1 MQVDVS
7 QWRAAIGLF
16 RSSLCAKRKIERF
29 LILSMLKRTCK
40 LYLFCCIFIFIST
53 FLLPLS
59 MSAQIFAKYSFY
71 PKCHFL
77 FIFAR
82 LYSYVKTLLYMLLEL
97 INRLPRT
104 LLILQKDKI
113 LTDLLVKYCYFYSI
127 CIASYTMH
135 TQWSCYRI
143 ILLSGDIETNPGPDL
158 RTLNFCSWNLN
169 SICAYEFLRVSLLEA
184 YNSVYDYD
192 LIGIVETHLDT
203 SVDENK
209 LAIDGY
215 TSLNS
220 NHPQNVK
227 RGGVGLY
234 IKESFPAK
242 KRSDLEILSE
252 WIVCEV
258 QIKRKKYFFSVL
270 YRSPSQSQ
278 EEYEEFTINFDLML
292 SKMAAE
298 NPHCVIITGDFN
310 ARSVQW
316 WENDLENDFGKVFEP
331 FTSDLGLH

>member
-1 MQVDVS
+1 
-7 QWRAAIGLF
+7 
-16 RSSLCAKRKIERF
+16 
-29 LILSMLKRTCK
+29 
-40 LYLFCCIFIFIST
+40 
-53 FLLPLS
+53 
-59 MSAQIFAKYSFY
+59 
-71 PKCHFL
+71 
-77 FIFAR
+77 
-82 LYSYVKTLLYMLLEL
+82 
-97 INRLPRT
+97 
-104 LLILQKDKI
+104 
-113 LTDLLVKYCYFYSI
+113 
-127 CIASYTMH
+127 MH

-158 RTLNFCSWNLN
+158 GTLNFCSWNLN

-203 SVDENK
+203 TVDENK

-215 TSLNS
+215 TFFNS

-252 WIVCEV
+252 CIVCEI

-278 EEYEEFTINFDLML
+278 EEYEEFTMNFDLML

-310 ARSVQW
+310 ARSVQ
-316 WENDLENDFGKVFEP
+316 
-331 FTSDLGLH
+331 